1 MSNRQWPTTAT
12 SAGGFGVD
20 QALGLIRQVPLGGLN
35 DHMVIDVIRKTLASA
50 GIDIQALLDAAALR
64 QDEVTGE
71 IVRLQN
77 EISTLQQQI
86 EEKKSQ
92 VQFYQ
97 EQQEEIGS
105 LRDRFET

>member
-1 MSNRQWPTTAT
+1 MGAMNRSYNP
-12 SAGGFGVD
+12 GGGAFGVD
-20 QALGLIRQVPLGGLN
+20 QALGLLRQVPLGGLN

-50 GIDIQALLDAAALR
+50 GIDLQALMDAAALR

-77 EISTLQQQI
+77 EISTLHQAI
-86 EEKKSQ
+86 EEKTAQ
-92 VQFYQ
+92 VQRLQ

-105 LRDRFET
+105 LRDRFER